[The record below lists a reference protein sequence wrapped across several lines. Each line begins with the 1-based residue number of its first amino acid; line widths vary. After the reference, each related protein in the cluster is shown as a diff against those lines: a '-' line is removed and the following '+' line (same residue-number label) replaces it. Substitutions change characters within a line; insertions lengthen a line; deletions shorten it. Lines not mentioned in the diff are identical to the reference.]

1 MALLPKR
8 RTDVPPP
15 QTFPTE
21 LWEHIL
27 GYIDPDSAL
36 LALAGVSRTFRELCV
51 SICFRR
57 NGIASSDLNLHIPT
71 TTMIHAFSMLAASRG
86 GTLPVQRLFYEV
98 KHSREAQL
106 MQSAIRHLRA
116 LHDLQMSFSYP
127 ALRIGAPQERAAL
140 STLCTLISEMASRQK
155 GPVMVILANQ
165 IFTCR
170 STLAFHRAKDVA
182 KWRLDRFEY
191 NPPLLSRLRWRL
203 GLSHSSTRSALA
215 LVPTKTC
222 TYNGDI
228 RPVQKLTFL
237 SDAQLTLI
245 VPPGRARLSLL
256 TFNSTTIRA
265 FGVGHS
271 KTSPTESTLAEL
283 NPYLSD
289 ILLHLSLPVLGYLYL
304 YLDTVTVVPSALRT
318 FLVNHPGIKRIEYYG
333 AHRPSASSETV
344 LFTPPL
350 AMPSLSFLH
359 TAAVEGHPTMRLVP
373 ALINSPLLCRLSF
386 AVRAYASDKHSDPAP
401 FFSDLRSIAAC
412 GRTGLTL
419 ELSMLAGRTASVHSQ
434 TSEAEDLPLWTD
446 SEDAKDAARAFAS
459 ADTSA
464 LEKVEVIAG
473 STQAARHILPWIA
486 LLRAADSG
494 ALGIKFLLRIS
505 PHPTPRSPVQ
515 LKDISTVFL
524 KEARNALP
532 QWAVVSCTCV

>member
-1 MALLPKR
+1 MALLSKR
-8 RTDVPPP
+8 GTT
-15 QTFPTE
+15 QTSFPTE

-51 SICFRR
+51 TICFRR
-57 NGIASSDLNLHIPT
+57 NGLSSGDLSGPNLHIP
-71 TTMIHAFSMLAASRG
+71 TTMIHAFSILAASRHS
-86 GTLPVQRLFYEV
+86 TLPVQRLFYEV

-106 MQSAIRHLRA
+106 IQSAIRHLPA
-116 LHDLQMSFSYP
+116 LHNLQMAFSYP
-127 ALRIGAPQERAAL
+127 ALRIGTPQERPAL

-155 GPVMVILANQ
+155 GPVVVILANQ
-165 IFTCR
+165 IFTC
-170 STLAFHRAKDVA
+170 RAKDVA

-191 NPPLLSRLRWRL
+191 NPPLFSRLRWRL

-245 VPPGRARLSLL
+245 DPPGRARLSLL
-256 TFNSTTIRA
+256 TYNSTTIRA

-271 KTSPTESTLAEL
+271 KKSPTKSTLAEL

-289 ILLHLSLPVLGYLYL
+289 ILLHLSLPVLVHLYL
-304 YLDTVTVVPSALRT
+304 YLDAVTVLPSALRT
-318 FLVNHPGIKRIEYYG
+318 FLVNHPGIERIEYYG
-333 AHRPSASSETV
+333 ARRPSASSETV

-359 TAAVEGHPTMRLVP
+359 TAVGDHPTTRLVP

-386 AVRAYASDKHSDPAP
+386 VVQAYASANSDPAP
-401 FFSDLRSIAAC
+401 LLSDLRCIAAC
-412 GRTGLTL
+412 GRTGLILQLAML
-419 ELSMLAGRTASVHSQ
+419 ERADGRTVHSR
-434 TSEAEDLPLWTD
+434 TSEDILFWTD

-464 LEKVEVIAG
+464 LEKVMFIAE
-473 STQAARHILPWIA
+473 STQAARRILHWVA

-494 ALGIKFLLRIS
+494 VLGINFLLFIS
-505 PHPTPRSPVQ
+505 PDPTHRSPVQ
-515 LKDISTVFL
+515 LKDISKLFIE
-524 KEARNALP
+524 EARNALP
-532 QWAVVSCTCV
+532 QWAVVSCTCMNNIY

>member
-8 RTDVPPP
+8 RTDAPPP

-36 LALAGVSRTFRELCV
+36 LALAGVSHDFRELCV
-51 SICFRR
+51 TICFRR
-57 NGIASSDLNLHIPT
+57 NGLSSDLSGPNLHIP
-71 TTMIHAFSMLAASRG
+71 TTMIHAFSLLAASRH

-106 MQSAIRHLRA
+106 IQSAIRHLPA
-116 LHDLQMSFSYP
+116 LHNLRMAFSYP
-127 ALRIGAPQERAAL
+127 ALRIGTPQERPAL

-165 IFTCR
+165 IFTC
-170 STLAFHRAKDVA
+170 RAKDVA

-228 RPVQKLTFL
+228 RPVHKLTFL
-237 SDAQLTLI
+237 SDAHLTL
-245 VPPGRARLSLL
+245 VDPPGRAPLSLL

-265 FGVGHS
+265 FWVGHS
-271 KTSPTESTLAEL
+271 KTESTLAEL

-289 ILLHLSLPVLGYLYL
+289 ILPHLSLPVLVYLYL
-304 YLDTVTVVPSALRT
+304 HLDTVTVLPSALRT
-318 FLVNHPGIKRIEYYG
+318 FLVNHPGITRIEYYG
-333 AHRPSASSETV
+333 ARRPSASSETL

-359 TAAVEGHPTMRLVP
+359 TAAAGGHPTTRLVP

-386 AVRAYASDKHSDPAP
+386 AVQGYASANSDPAP
-401 FFSDLRSIAAC
+401 LFSDLRCIAAC

-419 ELSMLAGRTASVHSQ
+419 QLSMLERVDGRTVHSR
-434 TSEAEDLPLWTD
+434 TSEDIPFWTD
-446 SEDAKDAARAFAS
+446 SKDAKDTARAFAS
-459 ADTSA
+459 ADTST
-464 LEKVEVIAG
+464 LENVVFIAE
-473 STQAARHILPWIA
+473 STQAARHILPWVA

-494 ALGIKFLLRIS
+494 VLVIDFLLFIS
-505 PHPTPRSPVQ
+505 RNPNVSSPRSPVQ
-515 LKDISTVFL
+515 LKDISELFL

-532 QWAVVSCTCV
+532 RWAVVSCTCVNKI